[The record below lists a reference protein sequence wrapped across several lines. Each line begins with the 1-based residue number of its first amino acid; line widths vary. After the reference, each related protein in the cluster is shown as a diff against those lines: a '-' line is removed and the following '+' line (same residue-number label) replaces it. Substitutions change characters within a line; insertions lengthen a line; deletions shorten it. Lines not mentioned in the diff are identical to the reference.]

1 MDILKSLGSLL
12 ESINP
17 FVLLLSAIACE
28 ITGTIALRVSEG
40 FTKPLPVVWVAV
52 SYAISFYL
60 YALVLKHMPMGI
72 AYVIWGGIGGVGVVL
87 VGMMLWHDQIGLWQ
101 VVGMALILIG
111 TALLNIFT
119 PTTP

>member
-1 MDILKSLGSLL
+1 MDTLKTLVSLL
-12 ESINP
+12 ESMNP
-17 FVLLLSAIACE
+17 FVLLLLAIVCE
-28 ITGTIALRVSEG
+28 ITGTTALRVSEG
-40 FTKPLPVVWVAV
+40 FSKPLPVVWVAV

-60 YALVLKHMPMGI
+60 YALVLKQMPMGI

-87 VGMMLWHDQIGLWQ
+87 VGMMLWHDQISLWQ

-111 TALLNIFT
+111 AALLNIFT